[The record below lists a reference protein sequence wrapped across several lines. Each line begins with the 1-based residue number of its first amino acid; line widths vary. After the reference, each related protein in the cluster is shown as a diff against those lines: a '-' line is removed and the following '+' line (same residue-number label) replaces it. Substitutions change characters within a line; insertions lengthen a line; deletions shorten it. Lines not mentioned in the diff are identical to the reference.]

1 MYSWGVN
8 SYGQTGIA
16 ENAGEKE
23 AVTLGS
29 TVIKSVWSHGR
40 VTGIAGV
47 NHHRIAVI
55 EDGECLVWGR
65 LDSYTAGLK
74 IDCLPTE
81 DIIRDSRGNSKILT
95 VPICL
100 QREATI
106 VLPLQRTIGLSAGVS
121 MSIVRLD
128 KRLRTML
135 SALHLPMILR
145 FEERGLYRLA
155 LEDNTTYWQGNE
167 YMPVTNGNH

>member
-1 MYSWGVN
+1 VYSWGVN

-23 AVTLGS
+23 AVTLGP

-40 VTGIAGV
+40 VTCIAGV

-74 IDCLPTE
+74 STAFRPKTSYE
-81 DIIRDSRGNSKILT
+81 T
-95 VPICL
+95 
-100 QREATI
+100 REVT
-106 VLPLQRTIGLSAGVS
+106 
-121 MSIVRLD
+121 
-128 KRLRTML
+128 
-135 SALHLPMILR
+135 LR
-145 FEERGLYRLA
+145 F
-155 LEDNTTYWQGNE
+155 
-167 YMPVTNGNH
+167 